1 MDLCYDIGSV
11 VFCQD
16 TLTYAIFFFFGETK
30 GASWDCKT
38 THSLLMKD
46 TNFLE
51 LHASMQFSFF
61 SGYKM

>member
-1 MDLCYDIGSV
+1 MLRHRECSFLPRYTNI
-11 VFCQD
+11 CN
-16 TLTYAIFFFFGETK
+16 FFFFGETK